1 MLGIVNYGMGN
12 VKSVYN
18 AFTLL
23 GEESKIIEDP
33 RDLTNVDAIV
43 LPGVGSFSDG
53 MKNLKK
59 MGFLDEIENQV
70 LKNKKPYLGICLGL
84 EFLARKSFEGGES
97 NGFGWIDGDI
107 KKIITGDSKLNV
119 PHTGWDDTNI
129 IKNDGV
135 FKEIINPTYYYVHSY
150 YLELDDPNDKII
162 SSICNY
168 GKTRIISSIQI
179 DNIFAVQFHP
189 EKSQS
194 EGIKLLKNFI
204 EEIVNVKK

>member
-1 MLGIVNYGMGN
+1 M
-12 VKSVYN
+12 
-18 AFTLL
+18 
-23 GEESKIIEDP
+23 
-33 RDLTNVDAIV
+33 
-43 LPGVGSFSDG
+43 
-53 MKNLKK
+53 
-59 MGFLDEIENQV
+59 
-70 LKNKKPYLGICLGL
+70 
-84 EFLARKSFEGGES
+84 
-97 NGFGWIDGDI
+97 
-107 KKIITGDSKLNV
+107 
-119 PHTGWDDTNI
+119 
-129 IKNDGV
+129 